1 MKIINIG
8 ILAHVDA
15 GKTTVTEHLLYK
27 SGSIKKLG
35 RVDDGDTQ
43 TDSMELERSRG
54 ITIKASTIAYEWKGV
69 KVNIIDTP
77 GHMDFIAEVER
88 SLRVLDGAVLVISA
102 REGIQS
108 QTRIIFETLI
118 QMKIPTVIFINKLDR
133 MDADSQKVIDELKR
147 EISVKLV
154 PINKAIDEG
163 TKNVKIENTILDN
176 YVDEDIYETLS
187 ELDDSILKK
196 YINEEGITFE
206 EVWQSICKYSKEGLL
221 FPVFMGVALSSL
233 GIEELLDG
241 INKCL
246 PTTNNCGEGDVSGV
260 VYKIGRSND
269 NQKLAYIRMY
279 SGTIKLRDTFKIME
293 GETIDK
299 ITKIQ
304 VFRNGKLCETNK
316 LMGGDMG
323 IISGL
328 NHFRI
333 GDIIGSPNE
342 KIKNPS
348 LTRPTLRVKV
358 SVHEKEDKNKLFN
371 GLLELAEEDPLLE
384 CDIDPIEKEVYI
396 SIFGEI
402 QMEIIKDLLSSK
414 HGIDLNFSEVMTI
427 YKETIIQKERASAN
441 MFERTNPFYA
451 AVDFEVEP
459 LKRGEG
465 LKYVSQVSFGY
476 LSKSFQNAV
485 EEAVF
490 QTCHQ
495 GIYGWEITDVL
506 ITFKDAI
513 YDSVMST
520 PSDFRNL
527 TPMVLMEAIYKAKT
541 KLLEPIYEFHIKVP
555 KEVGSRVVVD
565 LQNMRAIFS
574 ETGSLNDQFYIKGY
588 VPIETSKNYNIK
600 LASFTE
606 GKGIFYTKFYG
617 YIDLPEDVIKSKSK
631 YGLDPLNKR
640 KYLLQKSSAIK
651 N

>member
-1 MKIINIG
+1 
-8 ILAHVDA
+8 
-15 GKTTVTEHLLYK
+15 
-27 SGSIKKLG
+27 
-35 RVDDGDTQ
+35 
-43 TDSMELERSRG
+43 MELERSRG

-108 QTRIIFETLI
+108 QTRIILEALI

-147 EISVKLV
+147 EMLVKLV
-154 PINKAIDEG
+154 PIHKAIDEG

-176 YVDEDIYETLS
+176 YVDEDVYEILS
-187 ELDDSILKK
+187 ELDNSILKK
-196 YINEEGITFE
+196 YINEEAITFD
-206 EVWQSICKYSKEGLL
+206 EVWRSICKYSKEGSLY
-221 FPVFMGVALSSL
+221 PVFMGVALSSL

-241 INKCL
+241 INKCI
-246 PTTNNCGEGDVSGV
+246 PTTNNCGEGEVSGV
-260 VYKIGRSND
+260 VYKTGRSND

-279 SGTIKLRDTFKIME
+279 SGTIKLRDTFKVME
-293 GETIDK
+293 GEAIDK

-304 VFRNGKLCETNK
+304 VFHNGKLCETNK

-333 GDIIGSPNE
+333 GDIVGSPNE
-342 KIKNPS
+342 KIKNPY

-358 SVHEKEDKNKLFN
+358 NVHEKEDKNKLFN

-384 CDIDPIEKEVYI
+384 CDIDPIENEVYI

-490 QTCHQ
+490 QTCRQ

-527 TPMVLMEAIYKAKT
+527 TPMVLMEAIYKAKS
-541 KLLEPIYEFHIKVP
+541 KLLEPIYEFHLKVP
-555 KEVGSRVVVD
+555 KEAGSRVVVD
-565 LQNMRAIFS
+565 LQNMRATFS
-574 ETGSLNDQFYIKGY
+574 ETGSLDNQFYIKGY
-588 VPIETSKNYNIK
+588 IPIETSKNYSIK

-617 YIDLPEDVIKSKSK
+617 YIDLPEDVIKNKSK